1 MIISAQLNVSSSL
14 EADIRNVNLHR
25 NFGDSNKALKSN
37 KMSNNLIAL
46 LTLPSITE
54 ITMQR
59 QEYARQDKT
68 ISRAYS
74 RLLDIVNA
82 A

>member
-1 MIISAQLNVSSSL
+1 
-14 EADIRNVNLHR
+14 
-25 NFGDSNKALKSN
+25 
-37 KMSNNLIAL
+37 MSNNLIAL
-46 LTLPSITE
+46 LTLPSIKE

-59 QEYARQDKT
+59 QDKA
-68 ISRAYS
+68 ISYAYS

>member
-1 MIISAQLNVSSSL
+1 MYG
-14 EADIRNVNLHR
+14 
-25 NFGDSNKALKSN
+25 NFGDRNKALKSN
-37 KMSNNLIAL
+37 KMSNNFIAL

-54 ITMQR
+54 IMMQR

-68 ISRAYS
+68 ISCAYS